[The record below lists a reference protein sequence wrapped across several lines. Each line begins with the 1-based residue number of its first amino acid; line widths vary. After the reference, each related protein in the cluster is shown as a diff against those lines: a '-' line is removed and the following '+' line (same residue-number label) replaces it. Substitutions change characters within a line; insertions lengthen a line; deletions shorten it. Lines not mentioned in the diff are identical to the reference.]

1 MGYMCILGQYYLFVR
16 SNHALYKVSCK
27 AIGCPASRNAS
38 MINLS
43 ITDIIMNENLPAPV
57 SEMRSEDVERF
68 CKNVV
73 VDEAGV
79 DGEE

>member
-1 MGYMCILGQYYLFVR
+1 
-16 SNHALYKVSCK
+16 
-27 AIGCPASRNAS
+27 
-38 MINLS
+38 
-43 ITDIIMNENLPAPV
+43 MNENLPAPV

-68 CKNVV
+68 GKNVV